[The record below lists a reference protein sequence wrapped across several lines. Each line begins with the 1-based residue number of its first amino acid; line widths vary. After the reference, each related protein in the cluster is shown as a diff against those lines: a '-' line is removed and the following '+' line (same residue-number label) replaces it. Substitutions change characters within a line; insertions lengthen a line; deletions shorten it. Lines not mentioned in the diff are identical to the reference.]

1 MNCRISP
8 VSDDWAVKG
17 CHAHFGRTEFA
28 IRPDH
33 LGGFVCRKVFSSTTD
48 EELPE
53 AEKAFELS
61 MRDRD
66 WRRKL
71 REAVARGMKDLQ
83 GLCRG
88 NAVGKNE
95 WKTPRT
101 ENAPRGLGTTGAR

>member
-48 EELPE
+48 EELAE

-61 MRDRD
+61 MSDRD

-71 REAVARGMKDLQ
+71 REAVARGMDYL
-83 GLCRG
+83 RG
-88 NAVGKNE
+88 CAWV
-95 WKTPRT
+95 TPSGRMNGRLR
-101 ENAPRGLGTTGAR
+101 ELKMLLVAMERRA